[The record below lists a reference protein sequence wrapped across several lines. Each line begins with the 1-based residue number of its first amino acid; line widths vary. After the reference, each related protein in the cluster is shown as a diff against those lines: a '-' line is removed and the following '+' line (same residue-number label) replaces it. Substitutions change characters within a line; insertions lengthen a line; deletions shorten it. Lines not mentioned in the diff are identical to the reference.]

1 MSADK
6 GRGVLARPKEQKV
19 PHRRMLCA
27 GLTAVLAFSTSTASQ
42 AQQVV
47 LPPARAY
54 DGIQA
59 GLDAFRLAEEQRQ
72 ANVAIQFGLNEQLR
86 YWPVYAGFGSATIY
100 YSPFAPYIAAQALPA
115 RQSIGQWQGQT
126 GPNRWESHPVYA
138 PPLTPYLPLP
148 PVASP
153 WLEGTPH
160 ATVPA
165 LPPPVVAAPPG
176 PPEAVFQP
184 PPAPK
189 PPRRGPREY

>member
-1 MSADK
+1 M
-6 GRGVLARPKEQKV
+6 
-19 PHRRMLCA
+19 PHRRILSA
-27 GLTAVLAFSTSTASQ
+27 GLTAVLAFSTASQ
-42 AQQVV
+42 AQQD
-47 LPPARAY
+47 LLSPPRAY

-72 ANVAIQFGLNEQLR
+72 VSVALQVRMNDRLR
-86 YWPVYAGFGSATIY
+86 YWPALTGFSGTTIYY
-100 YSPFAPYIAAQALPA
+100 YSPFAPYIAAQTPPA

-153 WLEGTPH
+153 WLDRTPY
-160 ATVPA
+160 ATVPV
-165 LPPPVVAAPPG
+165 LPPPPAVAAPPG

-184 PPAPK
+184 PPAPE

>member
-1 MSADK
+1 ML
-6 GRGVLARPKEQKV
+6 GV
-19 PHRRMLCA
+19 
-27 GLTAVLAFSTSTASQ
+27 GLTAVLALSTTSQ
-42 AQQVV
+42 AQQFL
-47 LPPARAY
+47 LPSPRPY

-59 GLDAFRLAEEQRQ
+59 GLDAFRLAEERRQ
-72 ANVAIQFGLNEQLR
+72 SNVASQVGLNEQLR
-86 YWPVYAGFGSATIY
+86 YWPAWTGFGGAAIY
-100 YSPFAPYIAAQALPA
+100 HSTVAPYLAAQAPLA

-153 WLEGTPH
+153 WLDGTPY
-160 ATVPA
+160 ATIRA
-165 LPPPVVAAPPG
+165 LPPPVVAASPAPPAPPG

-184 PPAPK
+184 PPAPE